1 MPSYVYTLNIIYTK
15 NKFTL
20 HTKKGRRKQVTL
32 LNCSIEEKIA
42 CSYYFAKWMTRSVF
56 YFIQSTQRV
65 AIIIITLKRSGHFHT
80 TLPYHH
86 HYYEW
91 CVWILLYEWVL
102 FFLDL
107 YDGLVFSSGKKQM
120 QEWNMVSGMVV
131 DGEETESEWRD
142 LTLRENGTVE
152 WVEENRIHF
161 LFFLAIIHHKRYGR
175 VYRIERLIYF
185 GDEID
190 KSYSLFWR
198 DMLLF
203 FHN

>member
-1 MPSYVYTLNIIYTK
+1 MNDQKCVLLYTK
-15 NKFTL
+15 YSESSNHNNNF
-20 HTKKGRRKQVTL
+20 
-32 LNCSIEEKIA
+32 EKV
-42 CSYYFAKWMTRSVF
+42 RP
-56 YFIQSTQRV
+56 
-65 AIIIITLKRSGHFHT
+65 
-80 TLPYHH
+80 LPYHTA
-86 HYYEW
+86 
-91 CVWILLYEWVL
+91 ISSSLLWMVCMNIAIWVST

-107 YDGLVFSSGKKQM
+107 NVGLIFSSGKKQM